1 MKFRLKIMLC
11 MIWLLSLAFG
21 IGGSFMIW
29 GSFSSALAQEK
40 QTAED
45 SYRFLVRTIEMVN
58 SINTL
63 PNTSDIAGVL
73 KQMDGMGITNFS
85 AIRLLSGGVL
95 EYTSGNTELSSDYT
109 ESGIAIETAPD
120 GARYYKLS
128 GTVGTEADTLAFIA
142 FYDISSV
149 FAMRDGQFKTYAAVF
164 AVTIAVCA
172 VSRISFRCG

>member
-21 IGGSFMIW
+21 IGGSVMIW

-73 KQMDGMGITNFS
+73 KQMDSMGITNFS
-85 AIRLLSGGVL
+85 AIRKRHRDRNGAGRSTLL
-95 EYTSGNTELSSDYT
+95 
-109 ESGIAIETAPD
+109 
-120 GARYYKLS
+120 
-128 GTVGTEADTLAFIA
+128 
-142 FYDISSV
+142 
-149 FAMRDGQFKTYAAVF
+149 
-164 AVTIAVCA
+164 
-172 VSRISFRCG
+172 

>member
-21 IGGSFMIW
+21 IGGSVMIW

-63 PNTSDIAGVL
+63 PNTSDIAGVF
-73 KQMDGMGITNFS
+73 KEDGRHGHNKLFGDKAS
-85 AIRLLSGGVL
+85 IR
-95 EYTSGNTELSSDYT
+95 
-109 ESGIAIETAPD
+109 
-120 GARYYKLS
+120 R
-128 GTVGTEADTLAFIA
+128 
-142 FYDISSV
+142 
-149 FAMRDGQFKTYAAVF
+149 RD
-164 AVTIAVCA
+164 
-172 VSRISFRCG
+172 